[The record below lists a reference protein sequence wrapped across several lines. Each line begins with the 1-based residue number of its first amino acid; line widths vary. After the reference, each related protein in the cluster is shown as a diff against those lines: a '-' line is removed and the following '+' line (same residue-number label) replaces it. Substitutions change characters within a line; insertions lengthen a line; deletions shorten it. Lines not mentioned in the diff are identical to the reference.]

1 MQNSLLP
8 IVGDLFSIVCALINA
23 YRPLFVRDASNDDK
37 IADTMLSLLTESN
50 KLKDYVDKLKN
61 KNEKNLKWIHI
72 DTHNSV
78 QNFPILSLDQL
89 NDLTLG
95 CFQMKQ
101 AKKMQW
107 NIYQKMGHSLF
118 SLPNKKKTF

>member
-1 MQNSLLP
+1 M
-8 IVGDLFSIVCALINA
+8 GDLFSIVCALINA

-50 KLKDYVDKLKN
+50 KLKAYVDKLKN

-72 DTHNSV
+72 DAHNSV
-78 QNFPILSLDQL
+78 QDFPILSLDQL

-101 AKKMQW
+101 AKKIC
-107 NIYQKMGHSLF
+107 NGTFI
-118 SLPNKKKTF
+118 KKWVILCSVCQTKK